1 MEGDYIKINRW
12 LRPLSCIYGFCIG
25 IRNQLFELNI
35 LKSRSFTTP
44 VIAVGNITVGGTG
57 KTPHVE
63 YLVRLLRREAK
74 VAVLSRGYKRKTHGF
89 VLADGDSTMRDI
101 GDEPFQMKQKFPD
114 IEVALL
120 RRPAPERRTL
130 CLLHVTYGRSG
141 KSSRCFLP

>member
-57 KTPHVE
+57 KTPHQGRIGRVF
-63 YLVRLLRREAK
+63 VPLRR
-74 VAVLSRGYKRKTHGF
+74 
-89 VLADGDSTMRDI
+89 LARD
-101 GDEPFQMKQKFPD
+101 
-114 IEVALL
+114 V
-120 RRPAPERRTL
+120 
-130 CLLHVTYGRSG
+130 
-141 KSSRCFLP
+141 